1 MKWHLISE
9 KRPELGTDVLVC
21 FEPGNPFACDV
32 CSLEDEGEGHYV
44 WWRLEKVI
52 LLMILIIGL
61 RFRCLSREF
70 PHTRRR
76 INYD

>member
-44 WWRLEKVI
+44 WWRIEKK
-52 LLMILIIGL
+52 
-61 RFRCLSREF
+61 LSC
-70 PHTRRR
+70 
-76 INYD
+76 